1 MRRDPCKLALVAFIV
16 GSLVAT
22 GCNRS
27 SHSHASNENVAAGP
41 PVDPGGGDDGG
52 LGGGDDGGAGGSSGN
67 DAGNGNDAPVPEP
80 ATLLLLGGGIAGI
93 ALLRRRRRSVSASAR
108 AS

>member
-16 GSLVAT
+16 ASLVAT

-27 SHSHASNENVAAGP
+27 SHSHASTENAAGP
-41 PVDPGGGDDGG
+41 PVDPGGGDDVGP
-52 LGGGDDGGAGGSSGN
+52 GGGDDGGAGGGN
-67 DAGNGNDAPVPEP
+67 GDDAGNGNDAPVPEP

-93 ALLRRRRRSVSASAR
+93 ALMRRRRRSVSASAR